1 MELGLGARTG
11 TGLGWG
17 WTADG
22 GVLCGVVWCYCLLA
36 SGLEQGVSDAVC
48 VCVRVIDF
56 ELITGCMH

>member
-1 MELGLGARTG
+1 MYANVTLTPLSEL
-11 TGLGWG
+11 
-17 WTADG
+17 
-22 GVLCGVVWCYCLLA
+22 WCYCLLA